1 MIYVQGSEE
10 LIKYSTKLFAAVSK
24 DFSTGS
30 KSTKDVSEKASAYG
44 GCVLVGDW
52 DGYQGFGVVFYTNHN
67 IEVAG
72 YGAGQ
77 GSGKVYAPAV
87 EYTRYGQRV

>member
-1 MIYVQGSEE
+1 
-10 LIKYSTKLFAAVSK
+10 
-24 DFSTGS
+24 
-30 KSTKDVSEKASAYG
+30 
-44 GCVLVGDW
+44 
-52 DGYQGFGVVFYTNHN
+52 VFYTNHN

-72 YGAGQ
+72 YGTGQ